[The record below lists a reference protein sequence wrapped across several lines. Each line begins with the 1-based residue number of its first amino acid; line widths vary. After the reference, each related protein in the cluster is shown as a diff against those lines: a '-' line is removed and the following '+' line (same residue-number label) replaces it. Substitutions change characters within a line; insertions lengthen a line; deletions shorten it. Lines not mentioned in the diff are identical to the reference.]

1 MTIAMVASNKQAV
14 AESMAE
20 PATRS
25 VAGHWHARLELQ
37 FAHTQRGTRLVK
49 AAHEGPLYV
58 QKPFYPEGPDL
69 AHVYPLH
76 PPGGMVSGDELLIS
90 LQATE
95 NAQALITTPGA
106 ARVYR
111 ARPDR
116 RLQKQRVRLVV
127 EPHASL
133 EWLPL
138 ENIIYPDAHACLQ
151 THVELAAGG
160 RFIGWE
166 VTSLGLPA
174 SGKTFAKGQLRQRFV
189 VCQAGRP
196 VFIDKLTLTE
206 QTRALFAAKVGL
218 QSQPINGVFV
228 AGPFAEGLQDPVME
242 QLRNQITAEPAR
254 PYMAGISLC
263 GQFLVGRYLG
273 ACSEQGRELFIRWWE
288 LVRPVLLQRTACAP
302 RIWLT

>member
-1 MTIAMVASNKQAV
+1 MTIAMDASNKQAV
-14 AESMAE
+14 AQAMAE

-37 FAHTQRGTRLVK
+37 FSHTPRGTRLVK
-49 AAHEGPLYV
+49 AVHEGPLYV

-76 PPGGMVSGDELLIS
+76 PPGGMVSGDELQIAV
-90 LQATE
+90 QATE
-95 NAQALITTPGA
+95 NAQALMTTPGA

-116 RLQKQRVRLVV
+116 KPQKQRVTLQVG
-127 EPHASL
+127 PNASL

-138 ENIIYPDAHACLQ
+138 ENIIYPDAEACLQ
-151 THVELAAGG
+151 TRVELAPGG

-174 SGKTFAKGQLRQRFV
+174 SGQTFAKGQLRQRFMV
-189 VCQAGRP
+189 FREGRP
-196 VFIDKLTLTE
+196 VFIDKLGLMQ
-206 QTRALFAAKVGL
+206 QTRALYAANVGL

-228 AGPFAEGLQDPVME
+228 AGPFAQGEAAELLE
-242 QLRNQITAEPAR
+242 LLRHQITTEPTR
-254 PYMAGISLC
+254 PYLAGISVC
-263 GQFLVGRYLG
+263 GEFLVGRYLG
-273 ACSEQGRELFIRWWE
+273 GCSEQGRELFVRWWTS
-288 LVRPVLLQRTACAP
+288 VRPALLDRAACPP